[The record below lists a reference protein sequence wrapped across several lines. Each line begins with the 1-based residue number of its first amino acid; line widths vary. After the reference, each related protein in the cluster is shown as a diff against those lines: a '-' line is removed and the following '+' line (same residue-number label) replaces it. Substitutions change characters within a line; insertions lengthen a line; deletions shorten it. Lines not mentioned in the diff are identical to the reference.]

1 MNEKIINTKAF
12 LYGKINEKKPD
23 TAKEYKI
30 MCEGCSVKAK
40 NSKSIIITYIY
51 ALVGFA
57 LEFMVFFGFMAEGE
71 YYTNTHAVPLVGIV
85 YGFVCGALNCIYG
98 FTKLNSKKHFSKVK
112 AFIISYILFPV
123 IACIA
128 SVIIHMIDF
137 NVDII
142 QSYPYYNHLRHLSVG
157 PRIDMELTGII
168 IQVTGILIAIS
179 VIFLIRYY
187 TKCHAAKKDR
197 LSYYN
202 TYILPLED
210 LVITEYKQSTNAED
224 YINLGN
230 LKDWDGSVV

>member
-30 MCEGCSVKAK
+30 MCECCSVKAK
-40 NSKSIIITYIY
+40 NSKNIIITYIF

-57 LEFMVFFGFMAEGE
+57 LEFMVLFGFMAEGE

-123 IACIA
+123 IAGIA

-142 QSYPYYNHLRHLSVG
+142 QSYPYNPLCVG
-157 PRIDMELTGII
+157 RRIDMELTGII
-168 IQVTGILIAIS
+168 MQVTGILIAIS

-187 TKCHAAKKDR
+187 TKCHAAKKAR

-210 LVITEYKQSTNAED
+210 LVIAEYKQSTNAED

>member
-1 MNEKIINTKAF
+1 MDENIINTKAL

-23 TAKEYKI
+23 AAKEYKK
-30 MCEGCSVKAK
+30 MCERCSVESK
-40 NSKSIIITYIY
+40 NGKSVIITYIF

-112 AFIISYILFPV
+112 AFIISCILFPAIAGITLV
-123 IACIA
+123 ITTG
-128 SVIIHMIDF
+128 IDL
-137 NVDII
+137 NIDIP
-142 QSYPYYNHLRHLSVG
+142 YPYNNYVG
-157 PRIDMELTGII
+157 RRIDMELTGII
-168 IQVTGILIAIS
+168 MQVTRIFIVIS

-187 TKCHAAKKDR
+187 TKCHAAKKAR

-210 LVITEYKQSTNAED
+210 LVIAEYKQSTNAED